1 MVSDDSGDIEAF
13 YPGANYGD
21 GREEE
26 EEESPTSEGEA
37 EGSSMGMDGDDSQ
50 DPGDPHFAGLRG
62 GLWSRGVGESRRCYQ
77 PTSPQPASYRLD
89 DDEASASDHDADR
102 FSRPPRSGYS
112 SPYGHPQG
120 RRPGEP
126 YYSESRQSESEE
138 DYQWTRRDPR
148 AGHLRTLLPP
158 FDRGP
163 GVQIR
168 RTRVAHAHRRPLGT
182 HKGTWATRTRAIC
195 GRTSIPTPMPGT

>member
-62 GLWSRGVGESRRCYQ
+62 GLWSRGVAAMLPANVA
-77 PTSPQPASYRLD
+77 PTSIV
-89 DDEASASDHDADR
+89 
-102 FSRPPRSGYS
+102 PPR
-112 SPYGHPQG
+112 
-120 RRPGEP
+120 RR
-126 YYSESRQSESEE
+126 
-138 DYQWTRRDPR
+138 
-148 AGHLRTLLPP
+148 
-158 FDRGP
+158 RG
-163 GVQIR
+163 
-168 RTRVAHAHRRPLGT
+168 
-182 HKGTWATRTRAIC
+182 
-195 GRTSIPTPMPGT
+195 